1 MVLDKMREGWIEGER
16 EREREREREYKK
28 IENIRELVKRN
39 CDFQNKSLS
48 IFFCIW
54 QYVAN

>member
-1 MVLDKMREGWIEGER
+1 MVLDNMRGMDRRR
-16 EREREREREYKK
+16 EREIEREYKK